1 MKKNSLLICLSLAAA
16 LALASLTL
24 AAKNTSGARHNGYDN
39 SAAAATAQDAKS
51 YTHKDSGVT
60 FELPAG
66 WEAEPDGEQLTVS
79 SADNSVALVF
89 WVPAEGTF
97 DEAVKALDEELEKT
111 IKEMKADG
119 DVKVDTHNGMR
130 HAGQSGTG
138 KVEGKDVLWSV
149 DMLQAKKPV
158 IILTFAAPGQIE
170 KHAADYA
177 KLVKSIHMVE

>member
-1 MKKNSLLICLSLAAA
+1 MKKNTLLICLSLAAA
-16 LALASLTL
+16 SALASLTL
-24 AAKNTSGARHNGYDN
+24 AAKKTSGMRYDGYNN
-39 SAAAATAQDAKS
+39 STVAATAQDAQH

-60 FELPAG
+60 FELPEG

-79 SADNSVALVF
+79 SADKSVALVF

-97 DEAVKALDEELEKT
+97 DAAVKALDEELEKT
-111 IKEMKADG
+111 IQEMKADG

-138 KVEGKDVLWSV
+138 KIEGKDILWSV

-158 IILTFAAPGQIE
+158 IVLTFAAPGQIE

-177 KLVKSIHMVE
+177 KLVKSIHMAE